1 MRTVA
6 LTLLFSLCAVASG
19 MAQSASPPAPA
30 PAPAS
35 PQPEPTSGLLRQP
48 AALGKGIDFASR
60 WLEPDGVPKDGFY
73 PDTDIITGAGWIT
86 VGPGYRR
93 HLFGGHALIDASA
106 AISWRAYKEAKLR
119 FELPQL
125 AADRVTV
132 GAQVRWDDFTQV
144 NFFGTGANT
153 LESERSEYRLKNT
166 DVLGYSEFRATD
178 WLSVTGRFG
187 WLKKPTLSSS
197 TGPFDRD
204 FPNALVTFA
213 GEPGVNDPTS
223 FLHGDVG
230 VAADSRDY
238 PDYPRRGGLYRA
250 SAGLYS
256 DRDLG
261 QFTFRRYDAEAVQVV
276 PIVGEKWLVTLHG
289 WGVVSDTS
297 DGNNVPFYM
306 LPSLGGN
313 LTLRGFD
320 NFRFHDR
327 NLLFASA
334 ESRWALY
341 RQVDA
346 AVFFDAGN
354 VAPRIGD
361 LDLKKTSYGAGLRV
375 HGRTSTIGRLDVGH
389 SVEGWKVF
397 FSMND
402 PLALSRRSERATIV
416 PFAP

>member
-1 MRTVA
+1 MRTVV
-6 LTLLFSLCAVASG
+6 LTLLVSLGAVASVL
-19 MAQSASPPAPA
+19 AQSAPSTAPA
-30 PAPAS
+30 TAPAS
-35 PQPEPTSGLLRQP
+35 PQPELTSGLLRQP
-48 AALGKGIDFASR
+48 DALSKGIDFASR
-60 WLEPDGVPKDGFY
+60 WVEHDGAPKDGFY
-73 PDTDIITGAGWIT
+73 PDLDIITGAGWIS

-106 AISWRAYKEAKLR
+106 AISWRAYKEAQAR
-119 FELPQL
+119 FELPDL
-125 AADRVTV
+125 AANRVTL
-132 GAQVRWDDFTQV
+132 GAQVRWQDFTQV
-144 NFFGTGANT
+144 NYFGLGSNT
-153 LESERSEYRLKNT
+153 LESERSEYRLKDT
-166 DVLGYSEFRATD
+166 DVLGYGAFRATE

-187 WLKKPTLSSS
+187 WLKKPTLSSP

-204 FPNALVTFA
+204 FPNALQVFA
-213 GEPGVNDPTS
+213 GEPGVSDPTS

-230 VAADSRDY
+230 VAVDWRDHA
-238 PDYPRRGGLYRA
+238 DYPRRGGLYRA

-256 DRDLG
+256 DRDLD

-276 PIVGEKWLVTLHG
+276 PIVGDKWLVTLHG

-297 DGNNVPFYM
+297 DGNTVPFYM

-313 LTLRGFD
+313 LTLRGFND
-320 NFRFHDR
+320 FRFHDR

-334 ESRWALY
+334 ESRWAIF

-402 PLALSRRSERATIV
+402 LLALRRRSERATIV